1 MEINGKTILVCD
13 CEGTMTL
20 DGKALAKALGGDDL
34 AVNKQLCRAQI
45 ENFKDNAAKG
55 TPLLV
60 ACTQEAP
67 LFLETLP
74 DGNTDVRFTNI
85 RERAGWAKDGA
96 KAIPK
101 MAALLA
107 EAALDI
113 PSGTTVSMESS
124 GEVMILGTDEI
135 AIEAGK
141 QLSSRLNPM
150 VLLSV
155 TNALIPPGRMDFPIF
170 TGRAKSA
177 KGYLGAFQVDLKNY
191 APATPW
197 SRDNLGFEENAQSGT
212 SSCDII
218 LDLRGET
225 PLFTAP
231 EKRDGYFNPD
241 PANPADVQKAL
252 FEIADLVGEFEKPRY
267 VSVNEAICAHSR
279 NEQIGCT
286 RCLDICPTNAI
297 TPAGDHIEID
307 PFICAGCGSC
317 ASTCPTGAVTYTLP
331 AGDQLLKRLRT
342 LVGTYLDAGGKAPVI
357 LVHDGEHGDELIGLM
372 ARMSQGLPANVIPFA
387 VNETT
392 QVGLDFLVSVFAYGG
407 SQLRLLVAPQ
417 KRSEADGLVAQVEL
431 ADQVLAGLGYGE
443 GRIQIIDEADPSA
456 VEDHLHGLEKVSD
469 TTRGDFLPLGAKTTL
484 LRSAL
489 LALHEN
495 APKPVDEIELPVGA
509 PFGAALIN
517 TDGCT
522 LCLACVGACPTG
534 AMKDNPDKPQLS
546 FREDLCVQCGLCRT
560 TCPESIITLKPRVS
574 FADGVTAHEIVKQE
588 EPFECTRCG
597 KAFGTKSSIEKMI
610 EKLSGHAMFA
620 DEGRLALLKM
630 CDNCRVVEQMND
642 TNQPF
647 AMGEPRVPRTTD
659 DYLREREELRAK
671 AKKETGEPD
680 NEN

>member
-1 MEINGKTILVCD
+1 MEINGKTVLVCD

-20 DGKALAKALGGDDL
+20 DGKALAKAFGGEDV
-34 AVNKQLCRAQI
+34 AVNRQLCRAQI
-45 ENFKDNAAKG
+45 ENFKDSVAKG

-67 LFLETLP
+67 LFLETLGENEA
-74 DGNTDVRFTNI
+74 DIRFTNI
-85 RERAGWAKDGA
+85 RERAGWAKDGV
-96 KAIPK
+96 KATPK
-101 MAALLA
+101 IAALLA

-124 GEVMILGTDEI
+124 GEVMILGAGEI
-135 AIEAGK
+135 AVEAGK

-150 VLLSV
+150 VLLSS
-155 TNALIPPGRMDFPIF
+155 TDDLIPPGRMDFPIF

-177 KGYLGAFQVDLKNY
+177 KGYLGAFKVDLEKY
-191 APATPW
+191 SPATPW
-197 SRDNLGFEENAQSGT
+197 SRDGLSFDENTQSGT

-218 LDLRGET
+218 LDLRGDQ
-225 PLFTAP
+225 PLLNAP

-241 PANPADVQKAL
+241 PENPADVQKAI
-252 FEIADLVGEFEKPRY
+252 FEISDLVGEFEKPRY
-267 VSVNEAICAHSR
+267 VDVNKAICAHSR
-279 NEQIGCT
+279 NEQTGCT
-286 RCLDICPTNAI
+286 RCIDVCPTGAI

-307 PFICAGCGSC
+307 PYICAGCGSC
-317 ASTCPTGAVTYTLP
+317 AGNCPTGAVTYTLP

-342 LVGTYLDAGGKAPVI
+342 VVGTYLDAGGVGPVI
-357 LVHDGEHGDELIGLM
+357 LVHDSEHGDELIGLM
-372 ARMSQGLPANVIPFA
+372 ARLGKGLPANVIPFA

-392 QVGLDFLVSVFAYGG
+392 QVGLDFLVSTFAFGA

-417 KRSEADGLVAQVEL
+417 KREEADGLAAQVDL

-443 GRIQIIDEADPSA
+443 GRIKMLDDADPSA
-456 VEDHLHGLEKVSD
+456 IEEHLHTLED
-469 TTRGDFLPLGAKTTL
+469 TSEIARGDFLPLGSKTTL

-489 LALHEN
+489 ITLHYN
-495 APKPVDEIELPVGA
+495 APTPVDEIELPVGA
-509 PFGAALIN
+509 PIGAVLIE
-517 TDGCT
+517 TQDCT
-522 LCLACVGACPTG
+522 LCLACVSACPTG
-534 AMKDNPDKPQLS
+534 AMKDNPDKPELS

-560 TCPESIITLKPRVS
+560 TCPESVITLKPRIS
-574 FADGVTAHEIVKQE
+574 FTESVTAHAVVKAE
-588 EPFECTRCG
+588 DPFECTRCG

-620 DEGRLALLKM
+620 GEGRLALLKM
-630 CDNCRVVEQMND
+630 CDNCRVVEQMQD

-680 NEN
+680 ND